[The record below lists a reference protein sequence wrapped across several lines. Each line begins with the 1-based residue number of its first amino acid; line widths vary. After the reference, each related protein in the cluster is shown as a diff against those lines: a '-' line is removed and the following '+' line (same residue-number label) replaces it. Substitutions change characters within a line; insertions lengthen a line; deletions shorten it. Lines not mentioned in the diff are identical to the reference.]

1 MCTGCTTYYFKVC
14 WKILWSGTTA
24 LIILQ
29 TLMLKGIHA
38 VLENLDSG
46 IFHFILPMPW
56 WGELVSICN
65 ANTKQG
71 ALLNTEKKNPLLDP
85 STISILHAYPRV
97 TSEDNFN
104 WCGSSSWR
112 IEHILGVSFFSQVGC
127 DRTWGNDLKL
137 DQGSFRLDIRQY
149 FFMEKYFFRHWS
161 RLSREA
167 TESPSLVAFKRCVDV
182 VLRDTA

>member
-1 MCTGCTTYYFKVC
+1 M
-14 WKILWSGTTA
+14 WSGTTA

-71 ALLNTEKKNPLLDP
+71 ALLNTEKKNPLLDL

-97 TSEDNFN
+97 TSE
-104 WCGSSSWR
+104 G
-112 IEHILGVSFFSQVGC
+112 G
-127 DRTWGNDLKL
+127 
-137 DQGSFRLDIRQY
+137 
-149 FFMEKYFFRHWS
+149 
-161 RLSREA
+161 
-167 TESPSLVAFKRCVDV
+167 
-182 VLRDTA
+182 